1 MRKIV
6 LIGGGCLLLVA
17 GIVFGAF
24 FASPLIAS
32 AHPAQSAANTPSAAN
47 QQYCQLYNQDLA
59 KSLGVSVATLQQDRQ
74 NAHKDVLAQM
84 VKDGKIT
91 QAQANSIE
99 QQLGKSQQSCHF
111 DRVEL
116 RQATQYLR
124 QHSSDVLNQVAQ
136 GLHLTSSQL
145 TSQLQSGKGLK
156 AIAKAQNVS
165 ASSLRTIITNA
176 INNTLNQG
184 VSSGQ
189 LTKDE
194 ETTFQQYWQQHPR
207 LLLAGIAHNKKK

>member
-1 MRKIV
+1 MRKIA
-6 LIGGGCLLLVA
+6 LIGAGVLLLVA

-24 FASPLIAS
+24 FAGPLIAS
-32 AHPAQSAANTPSAAN
+32 ANSAQNAASTPTAAD
-47 QQYCQLYNQDLA
+47 QQYCQLYNQNLA
-59 KSLGVSVATLQQDRQ
+59 KSLGVSISTLQQDRQ
-74 NAHKDVLAQM
+74 NADKDVLAQM

-91 QAQANSIE
+91 QAQANTIE
-99 QQLGKSQQSCHF
+99 QQHGKSQQNCRF
-111 DRVEL
+111 ARVEL
-116 RQATQYLR
+116 RQTMQYLR

-145 TSQLQSGKGLK
+145 TSQLQSGKSLK
-156 AIAKAQNVS
+156 AIAKAQHVS
-165 ASSLRTIITNA
+165 ASSLRTIVTNA

-207 LLLAGIAHNKKK
+207 LLLAGIVQKKK